1 MGVYLGS
8 QLPVDAVPGR
18 TGQDRANPGVALDR
32 VFFNRI
38 WCPEIELFSYF
49 FETFFKTCI
58 KGVRQWVVKS
68 EAVFETCIKGVRQW
82 QGKSDDFPCFPGRG
96 KPAASK
102 SRSLDTSTVP
112 TNCMKGTAQ
121 MLVLLGKHDL
131 HKVLVRSRTCANGFQ
146 RTLRGRSEPLR
157 GRSEGA
163 QRRAGS
169 LRRRSEDAKRTFR
182 GAQRTLRERSEA
194 LRGRS
199 EDSQR
204 TFRGRSEGAQ
214 RTRRG
219 CAEAF
224 RGRSEDVQRTLRG
237 AQRCRSG
244 LVVLGAVVH
253 GASRLLLAVRL
264 HPRTGRR
271 RRRRRRPPP

>member
-1 MGVYLGS
+1 M
-8 QLPVDAVPGR
+8 
-18 TGQDRANPGVALDR
+18 
-32 VFFNRI
+32 
-38 WCPEIELFSYF
+38 ELFSCF

-82 QGKSDDFPCFPGRG
+82 EGKSDDFPCFPGRG

-146 RTLRGRSEPLR
+146 RTLRGRL
-157 GRSEGA
+157 
-163 QRRAGS
+163 
-169 LRRRSEDAKRTFR
+169 
-182 GAQRTLRERSEA
+182 EA

-199 EDSQR
+199 EDAQS
-204 TFRGRSEGAQ
+204 TFRGR
-214 RTRRG
+214 
-219 CAEAF
+219 AEAL
-224 RGRSEDVQRTLRG
+224 RGRSEVAKRWSRSCSWRSTSLSLRE
-237 AQRCRSG
+237 A
-244 LVVLGAVVH
+244 
-253 GASRLLLAVRL
+253 
-264 HPRTGRR
+264 
-271 RRRRRRPPP
+271 

>member
-1 MGVYLGS
+1 M
-8 QLPVDAVPGR
+8 
-18 TGQDRANPGVALDR
+18 
-32 VFFNRI
+32 
-38 WCPEIELFSYF
+38 ELFSYF

-82 QGKSDDFPCFPGRG
+82 EGKSDDFPCFPGRG

-169 LRRRSEDAKRTFR
+169 LRGRPGAALVLVWLFPRVEESLGPDLQIRLQDCSFQRQLRVAKN
-182 GAQRTLRERSEA
+182 L
-194 LRGRS
+194 
-199 EDSQR
+199 
-204 TFRGRSEGAQ
+204 
-214 RTRRG
+214 
-219 CAEAF
+219 
-224 RGRSEDVQRTLRG
+224 
-237 AQRCRSG
+237 
-244 LVVLGAVVH
+244 
-253 GASRLLLAVRL
+253 
-264 HPRTGRR
+264 
-271 RRRRRRPPP
+271 

>member
-1 MGVYLGS
+1 MG
-8 QLPVDAVPGR
+8 
-18 TGQDRANPGVALDR
+18 GQRWA
-32 VFFNRI
+32 
-38 WCPEIELFSYF
+38 F
-49 FETFFKTCI
+49 FETCNALL
-58 KGVRQWVVKS
+58 RQW
-68 EAVFETCIKGVRQW
+68 E
-82 QGKSDDFPCFPGRG
+82 GKSDDFPCFPGRG
-96 KPAASK
+96 KPAASQ

-112 TNCMKGTAQ
+112 SNCMKGTAQ

-146 RTLRGRSEPLR
+146 RTLRGRSEALR

-169 LRRRSEDAKRTFR
+169 LRGRSEDAKRTFR

-219 CAEAF
+219 CAEAC

-237 AQRCRSG
+237 AQWSEQQ
-244 LVVLGAVVH
+244 AH
-253 GASRLLLAVRL
+253 
-264 HPRTGRR
+264 
-271 RRRRRRPPP
+271 

>member
-1 MGVYLGS
+1 MPNSRCIETGAREGVYLGS
-8 QLPVDAVPGR
+8 QLPVDAVPGK
-18 TGQDRANPGVALDR
+18 TGQNRAGPGVTLDR

-38 WCPEIELFSYF
+38 WWPEMELFSYF

-82 QGKSDDFPCFPGRG
+82 EGKSDDFPCFPGRG

-112 TNCMKGTAQ
+112 SNCMKGTAQ

-163 QRRAGS
+163 QRRAES
-169 LRRRSEDAKRTFR
+169 
-182 GAQRTLRERSEA
+182 
-194 LRGRS
+194 LRGRPGAALVLVWLFPRVEES
-199 EDSQR
+199 LGPDLQIRLQDCSFQR
-204 TFRGRSEGAQ
+204 Q
-214 RTRRG
+214 
-219 CAEAF
+219 
-224 RGRSEDVQRTLRG
+224 LRV
-237 AQRCRSG
+237 AKN
-244 LVVLGAVVH
+244 L
-253 GASRLLLAVRL
+253 
-264 HPRTGRR
+264 
-271 RRRRRRPPP
+271 

>member
-8 QLPVDAVPGR
+8 QLPVDAVPGKA
-18 TGQDRANPGVALDR
+18 GQNRAKPGVPLDR

-38 WCPEIELFSYF
+38 WWPEIELFSYF

-82 QGKSDDFPCFPGRG
+82 EGKSDDFPCFSGRG

-131 HKVLVRSRTCANGFQ
+131 HKVLVGSRTCANGFQ
-146 RTLRGRSEPLR
+146 RTLRGRSEALR

-163 QRRAGS
+163 QRRAES
-169 LRRRSEDAKRTFR
+169 
-182 GAQRTLRERSEA
+182 
-194 LRGRS
+194 LRGRP
-199 EDSQR
+199 
-204 TFRGRSEGAQ
+204 GA
-214 RTRRG
+214 
-219 CAEAF
+219 A
-224 RGRSEDVQRTLRG
+224 
-237 AQRCRSG
+237 
-244 LVVLGAVVH
+244 LVLVWLF
-253 GASRLLLAVRL
+253 
-264 HPRTGRR
+264 PRVEES
-271 RRRRRRPPP
+271 P